1 MLLNEASDGRMAF
14 VQEGQRDRSHS
25 TRYRLLMASLARSAW
40 ESPPKEPSRRVRL
53 TCGCAHFDSVIAVL
67 Q

>member
-14 VQEGQRDRSHS
+14 VQEGQRDR
-25 TRYRLLMASLARSAW
+25 SLARSAW